1 MRNLN
6 NLQIELKKRENERK
20 YLWEKYSRI
29 KKGRFIPIPN
39 DIIDKL
45 EYLRVRIENLKVNI
59 NQLKMRAMNT

>member
-6 NLQIELKKRENERK
+6 NLQIELKKCENERK